1 MSTQIKI
8 VTKMEE
14 FINMK
19 EDWERLE
26 KLDLDVTYYST
37 FHFNYCWWLTYG
49 QDKRNKLF
57 IICCYR
63 DNKIV
68 GIAPLMIREIDKKI
82 IKCHELCFLGKGD
95 YFNFIVDSSKFSSL
109 AIIKDI
115 FNAIEENSDRWDRIE
130 LTHIQKDTQLLRY
143 LLRHDKYNPHINY
156 LTSCPR
162 IDIKDFTSY
171 EQFDKEFMNT
181 KMRKKHEKLRNQTGY
196 RFKLVTGSQD
206 DIYERISQVHKME
219 KQYLQREKGKSERKS
234 LFENKNNEEF
244 LKRLF
249 KDNDQVITFYLE
261 TEEGEMIIY
270 NSCYLYGNVLYG
282 WNTAYSPK
290 YSHYHGVSDVIMIE
304 MIQYLFKND
313 HGDQIDFGAGSY
325 SWKFRWTS
333 RFSVSYSFS
342 MWNLSKPKTRFLRF
356 LMNTKG
362 LILAARGMRSEH

>member
-1 MSTQIKI
+1 MTTTEDFLII
-8 VTKMEE
+8 
-14 FINMK
+14 K
-19 EDWERLE
+19 EDWERIE
-26 KLDLDVTYYST
+26 QLDPDLTYYST
-37 FHFNYCWWLTYG
+37 FHYNYCWWLTYG
-49 QDKRNKLF
+49 QDKYNKLF

-63 DNKIV
+63 DHKIV

-82 IKCHELCFLGKGD
+82 ITCHELCFLGKGD
-95 YFNFIVDSSKFSSL
+95 YFNFIVDSSRFSSL

-115 FNAIEENSDRWDRIE
+115 FHAIEENSNRWDRIE

-162 IDIKDFTSY
+162 IDIQDFTSY

-181 KMRKKHEKLRNQTGY
+181 KMRKKHEKLRSQTGY
-196 RFKLVTGSQD
+196 RFKLVMGSQD

-219 KQYLQREKGKSERKS
+219 KQYLQREKGKSERAS

-249 KDNDQVITFYLE
+249 KDNDQVITFLLE
-261 TEEGEMIIY
+261 TEEGEIIIY
-270 NSCYLYGNVLYG
+270 NSCYLYRNVLYG

-290 YSHYHGVSDVIMIE
+290 YSHYHGVSDVMMIE
-304 MIQYLFKND
+304 MIQYLFKHD
-313 HGDQIDFGAGSY
+313 HGEQIDFGAGSY

-342 MWNLSKPKTRFLRF
+342 MWNLPTRKTKILRF
-356 LMNTKG
+356 LTKTRG
-362 LILAARGMRSEH
+362 LIRAVRGMSNEH